1 MRNKTLYDVL
11 LSQASA
17 GTLAEKVNEL
27 GSDDFDLVEGILTF
41 ECTQCMT
48 EMNLEVGEADSR

>member
-27 GSDDFDLVEGILTF
+27 GSEDFDLDEGILTF